1 MNTNMTRSPNLG
13 LFAVA
18 AAIAVVGALWV
29 GVPAGTLAVVGIA
42 LLCPLMMIVMMGG
55 MMGMHGGGSNDS
67 STPSR
72 DRSDDQHPQD
82 R

>member
-13 LFAVA
+13 LYAVA
-18 AAIAVVGALWV
+18 AAIAIVGALWV

-42 LLCPLMMIVMMGG
+42 LVCPLMMMLMMGG
-55 MMGMHGGGSNDS
+55 MMGMHGGSKDS
-67 STPSR
+67 S
-72 DRSDDQHPQD
+72 DRSDDQHPQE

>member
-13 LFAVA
+13 LYAVA
-18 AAIAVVGALWV
+18 AAIAIVGALWV

-42 LLCPLMMIVMMGG
+42 LVCPLMMMLMMGG
-55 MMGMHGGGSNDS
+55 MMGMHGGSKDS
-67 STPSR
+67 S